1 MTSEFIVPPHVPSH
15 PKVDKVLG
23 GEWLKH
29 KVEDAIAATKGKASL
44 HPSRM
49 SPTFGWVVHPLVS
62 EAKQKVVKS
71 KATPI
76 LDSLEIDL
84 TDLGSTALPNDLRE
98 RLRDEHDFSKAAY
111 ELRIAA
117 GFRRLGYYPIW
128 CPPIKH
134 PHPEFLILE
143 GETNVLSVEY
153 KKRDTSDG
161 YEKQAGKF
169 WKHLQYE
176 LRRGMSE
183 RSLNYWVKLSGRLF
197 DLADIEPL
205 VSEILSTI
213 ETTESGKSTAIN
225 GRYHFEFVK
234 LADPGGNIDMD
245 VVNMFPRGDFGINM
259 GQRYRTMVGPLKD
272 PKLLR
277 MEFWDDPEQRVRGV
291 VRNLKTAAKQVLEGL
306 PNLVYIDVNIPS
318 YEQEQAEFGSMV
330 DAVENTLTAGHRR
343 VSAVVLTNIFPALS
357 LDEYLGWRVRTEL
370 VTQPKPTAILPKGAW
385 FPGNVSST
393 GWLRG
398 RLSRPVS

>member
-1 MTSEFIVPPHVPSH
+1 MISEFIVPPIVHKY
-15 PKVDKVLG
+15 PKVNQVLG
-23 GEWLKH
+23 VRWLKR
-29 KVEDAIAATKGKASL
+29 KVEDATAATKGKAIL

-62 EAKQKVVKS
+62 EVKQKVINGEP
-71 KATPI
+71 TPI
-76 LDSLEIDL
+76 LDSLEVDL
-84 TDLGSTALPNDLRE
+84 EDLGDTALPKDLCN
-98 RLRDEHDFSKAAY
+98 RLRDEHGFSKVAY

-128 CPPIKH
+128 CPPVKQ

-143 GETNVLSVEY
+143 GETNVLSVEC
-153 KKRDTSDG
+153 KKRDTRDG
-161 YEKQAGKF
+161 YEKQADRF

-176 LRRGMSE
+176 LRQGMSE
-183 RSLNYWVKLSGRLF
+183 RSLNYWVKVSGRLF
-197 DLADIEPL
+197 NLADIQPL
-205 VSEILSTI
+205 VSEIVSTI
-213 ETTESGKSTAIN
+213 ERTESGKSTAIN

-234 LADPGGNIDMD
+234 LVDSGESIDMG

-259 GQRYRTMVGPLKD
+259 GQGYGTMVGPLKD

-277 MEFWDDPEQRVRGV
+277 MEFLDDPEQRVRGV
-291 VRNLKTAAKQVLEGL
+291 VRNLKTAAKQVLEGR
-306 PNLVYIDVNIPS
+306 PNLVYIDVNVPS

-330 DAVENTLTAGHRR
+330 DAVESTLTVRHRR
-343 VSAVVLTNIFPALS
+343 VSAVVVTNIFPSFS
-357 LDEYLGWRVRTEL
+357 LDEYLGRRVRTEL
-370 VTQPKPTAILPKGAW
+370 VMQPKPTATLPKGAE

-393 GWLRG
+393 RWLRG